1 MIEAVL
7 FTYFKL
13 SCPFDLKKNY
23 YFWTTIII
31 KNTLNMETV
40 FSIIM
45 AAMGFGL
52 LFYAGIAYLSGD
64 PIILFQDTYSF
75 PKGKKEKKEYVRKKF
90 VKIIA
95 LIALSF
101 LASSLVGLTQIYWLA
116 MIVFVLGIVLT
127 VILGKKIMNS

>member
-1 MIEAVL
+1 
-7 FTYFKL
+7 
-13 SCPFDLKKNY
+13 
-23 YFWTTIII
+23 
-31 KNTLNMETV
+31 
-40 FSIIM
+40 
-45 AAMGFGL
+45 
-52 LFYAGIAYLSGD
+52 LSGD

-116 MIVFVLGIVLT
+116 LIVFVLGIVLT
-127 VILGKKIMNS
+127 VIIGKKIMNR

>member
-1 MIEAVL
+1 
-7 FTYFKL
+7 
-13 SCPFDLKKNY
+13 
-23 YFWTTIII
+23 
-31 KNTLNMETV
+31 METV

-45 AAMGFGL
+45 AAMGISL
-52 LFYAGIAYLSGD
+52 LIYAGIAYMSGD

-75 PKGKKEKKEYVRKKF
+75 PKSKKEKKEYVRKKF

-116 MIVFVLGIVLT
+116 VVVFVLGIVLT
-127 VILGKKIMNS
+127 VIIGKKIMNS